1 MKNKAMFLVGCL
13 VLGNAISAQEQPR
26 QVKGDGH
33 LLGETAEQFFAEGH
47 VGDVLRACQAG
58 DWKSVAR
65 LFNVDHS
72 SKINAKDICVALV
85 AAKQQAVSGARLEY
99 KGLGDKDARR
109 TDTFTFDDR
118 HLVKIDMVYEAAIAD
133 IEGFHPKSFDELFAG
148 LQEAYGAPT
157 KTYTEPLQNAY
168 GVRYE
173 AHRALWMG
181 EDNVIS
187 IIERPGGNGWTE
199 IIAATLAEYH
209 RAAKAPKT
217 ENPLH

>member
-1 MKNKAMFLVGCL
+1 
-13 VLGNAISAQEQPR
+13 
-26 QVKGDGH
+26 
-33 LLGETAEQFFAEGH
+33 
-47 VGDVLRACQAG
+47 
-58 DWKSVAR
+58 
-65 LFNVDHS
+65 
-72 SKINAKDICVALV
+72 
-85 AAKQQAVSGARLEY
+85 
-99 KGLGDKDARR
+99 
-109 TDTFTFDDR
+109 
-118 HLVKIDMVYEAAIAD
+118 MVYEAAIAD
-133 IEGFHPKSFDELFAG
+133 IEGFHPKSFDELFVG

-199 IIAATLAEYH
+199 IIAVTLAEYN